1 MLTIRRHTQDKF
13 TDPSYHHVE
22 NSKFILRIRSDDKD
36 QFPSVELHIKGKAG
50 IVYELCNSFQRSHV
64 YYSSSSRIEDHLEN
78 NYRIPQVPVTLKD
91 LALVSQLRALRDG
104 TMTLTMHGVKNH
116 GKNGDLEL
124 RIKADHELV
133 DERGTEYT
141 RIFSMALLLT
151 PVYIPDALLM
161 KLMPVQ
167 RNMIFVRI
175 SHYFLIIRTH
185 HTTHLYPS
193 VVLFDDQS
201 TPKMIY
207 RLYQVWESYAKDNT
221 LTIPSLPVSTIDEL
235 SLITQAQN
243 IRGGS
248 AKIIFNSA
256 IKDSRTDRLEMH
268 LRMTME
274 GEVFGLRMHFDP
286 IPTYV
291 NDDCNDSA

>member
-1 MLTIRRHTQDKF
+1 
-13 TDPSYHHVE
+13 
-22 NSKFILRIRSDDKD
+22 
-36 QFPSVELHIKGKAG
+36 
-50 IVYELCNSFQRSHV
+50 V

-91 LALVSQLRALRDG
+91 LALVAQLRALRDG
-104 TMTLTMHGVKNH
+104 AMSLTMHGVKNH